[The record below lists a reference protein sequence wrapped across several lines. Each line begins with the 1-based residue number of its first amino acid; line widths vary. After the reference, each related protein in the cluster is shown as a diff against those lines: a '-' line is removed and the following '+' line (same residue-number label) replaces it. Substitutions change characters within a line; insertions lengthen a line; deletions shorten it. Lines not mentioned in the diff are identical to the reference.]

1 MSAIAA
7 IQAGATVHQVSRK
20 RTMSGNST
28 DSRSQT
34 PPLHRFGSCLGSVR
48 FRERP
53 LSRNDTSWLTMLAI
67 VDIDKL
73 HLAKLSRSVPGKI

>member
-28 DSRSQT
+28 AGCFLCILLIFNLPHSPSFA
-34 PPLHRFGSCLGSVR
+34 P
-48 FRERP
+48 FRP
-53 LSRNDTSWLTMLAI
+53 CS
-67 VDIDKL
+67 
-73 HLAKLSRSVPGKI
+73 PGGFAM